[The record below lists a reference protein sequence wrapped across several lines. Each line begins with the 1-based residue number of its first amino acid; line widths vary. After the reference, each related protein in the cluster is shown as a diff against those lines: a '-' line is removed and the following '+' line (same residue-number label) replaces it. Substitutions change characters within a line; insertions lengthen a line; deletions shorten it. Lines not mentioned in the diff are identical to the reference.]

1 MKYARL
7 VELAHGHRI
16 RIRVYKIAYLMYD
29 DFFLVPYGK
38 CVTIFIKV
46 EINKMDKQLIILDEE
61 INRKRACRDID
72 GMLEDSMKLRRLAHA
87 QQCPAYEALA
97 YYYSTLCHYLKKENA
112 QAIRDCLAGITV
124 CKEDEDCAK
133 AYILLSNFSG
143 VLYSDQDNLLSGLQQ
158 FLNAYYKT
166 LEYPKLHL
174 RHLILNN
181 LGTMFIKVEDFDNA
195 LKYLK
200 EGFKERR
207 ENRIPVDRSDAV
219 LITNI
224 IIAYAQL
231 GQHESIPAWQRL
243 FIEHQQEM
251 GIPSPFLN
259 YVLSLAFMADY
270 NGDDTALYK
279 HVDEILTLSEQEQ
292 DVNNTF
298 QLLSFL
304 FDICLRKQD
313 RCLCDKVYQ
322 KMETLVQLADNPL
335 MRARL
340 SNQYIRLLSTFA
352 DEQLRDALVENY
364 QLNLLAKRE
373 EQKRGRQSLALK
385 MELEE
390 SQYQQK
396 KILAQ
401 NEKLRYTS
409 ELDGFTGIYH
419 KKAFEEHARQ
429 LMKKV
434 DADSWGALL
443 ILDVDQFKEVN
454 DTYGH
459 LVGDEAILHIVDIM
473 KHVLRPGDIA
483 GRIGGDE
490 FSIYL
495 NGIQEE
501 AQLQH
506 VIDTL
511 LGRIRTIRLPQLQ
524 KTLTMSIGCCLIE
537 HAHVCFH
544 DVYERS
550 DQALY
555 RAKEKGRNQAVVYTT
570 A

>member
-1 MKYARL
+1 
-7 VELAHGHRI
+7 
-16 RIRVYKIAYLMYD
+16 
-29 DFFLVPYGK
+29 
-38 CVTIFIKV
+38 
-46 EINKMDKQLIILDEE
+46 MDKQMFILDEE
-61 INRKRACRDID
+61 IKRKRACRDVD
-72 GMLEDSMKLRRLAHA
+72 GMQEDSRELLRLAHA
-87 QQCPAYEALA
+87 QQCPAYEVLA

-112 QAIRDCLAGITV
+112 LAIRDCLAGITV
-124 CKEDEDCAK
+124 CDNNEACAK

-158 FLNAYYKT
+158 FLNAYYKA
-166 LEYPKLHL
+166 LEHPELHL

-207 ENRIPVDRSDAV
+207 ENRIPMDRSDAV

-231 GQHESIPAWQRL
+231 GQYESIPAWQRL
-243 FIEHQQEM
+243 FVEHQQEM
-251 GIPSPFLN
+251 GIPSLFLN
-259 YVLSLAFMADY
+259 YVLTLAFMADY
-270 NGDDTALYK
+270 NKDDSAFCM
-279 HVDEILTLSEQEQ
+279 HVDDILRLSGQEQ

-304 FDICLRKQD
+304 FDICLRKKD

-322 KMETLVQLADNPL
+322 KMETLVHLADNPL
-335 MRARL
+335 MLARL
-340 SNQYIRLLSTFA
+340 SNLYIRLLREFE
-352 DEQLRDALVENY
+352 DKRLKDALVENY
-364 QLNLLAKRE
+364 QLNLLAKKE

-396 KILAQ
+396 KIMAQ

-419 KKAFEEHARQ
+419 KKAFEKHVKEQ
-429 LMKKV
+429 MKQA
-434 DADSWGALL
+434 DAASWGALL

-459 LVGDEAILHIVDIM
+459 LVGDEAILRIVDIM
-473 KHVLRPGDIA
+473 KHVLRPNDVA

-501 AQLQH
+501 AQLQQLL
-506 VIDTL
+506 DTIL
-511 LGRIRTIRLPQLQ
+511 ERIRAIRLLEMHRV
-524 KTLTMSIGCCLIE
+524 LTMSIGCCLIK
-537 HAHVCFH
+537 HANACFH

-555 RAKEKGRNQAVVYTT
+555 KAKEKGRNQAVVYVENEYS